1 MSAIIL
7 VATLIS
13 AATVVAFVIISK
25 GTPEPTVASML
36 RRPDLKEGENR

>member
-7 VATLIS
+7 IATLIT
-13 AATVVAFVIISK
+13 AATAVAFVVIAK

-36 RRPDLKEGENR
+36 RRRDLNEGDNR